1 MRIINC
7 YGLLIN
13 LFQQNLGENN
23 HTCFHINE
31 KYPHCKFCSVKHYIQ
46 PFLYDK
52 YEWTTQFTCSNGL
65 QYVISHA
72 NNSLRSAHWFW
83 LKGKSSAIW
92 DYIGSPTTHK
102 TLSIKP
108 EPSFKLSL
116 TSFPHMQC
124 RFMNFWTHISWDF
137 QIFSVKASSIKQHSA
152 VYEILDNNFNDWLL
166 AKDFF
171 IVTC

>member
-1 MRIINC
+1 MKNMNERHS
-7 YGLLIN
+7 LLA
-13 LFQQNLGENN
+13 
-23 HTCFHINE
+23 T
-31 KYPHCKFCSVKHYIQ
+31 S
-46 PFLYDK
+46 
-52 YEWTTQFTCSNGL
+52 TCSNIL
-65 QYVISHA
+65 QYAISHA

-137 QIFSVKASSIKQHSA
+137 QIFSVKASSIKQYSA
-152 VYEILDNNFNDWLL
+152 VYEILDNNCNDWLSL
-166 AKDFF
+166 KYILLLQYFPHVYTELIYICLNARASVSYF
-171 IVTC
+171 IECYF

>member
-1 MRIINC
+1 MTNMNERHS
-7 YGLLIN
+7 LLGAN
-13 LFQQNLGENN
+13 
-23 HTCFHINE
+23 
-31 KYPHCKFCSVKHYIQ
+31 
-46 PFLYDK
+46 
-52 YEWTTQFTCSNGL
+52 TCSNSL

-72 NNSLRSAHWFW
+72 NNSLHSAHWFW

-152 VYEILDNNFNDWLL
+152 VYEILDNNCNDWLL
-166 AKDFF
+166 AKEFF
-171 IVTC
+171 IVSWQWCFPHVY